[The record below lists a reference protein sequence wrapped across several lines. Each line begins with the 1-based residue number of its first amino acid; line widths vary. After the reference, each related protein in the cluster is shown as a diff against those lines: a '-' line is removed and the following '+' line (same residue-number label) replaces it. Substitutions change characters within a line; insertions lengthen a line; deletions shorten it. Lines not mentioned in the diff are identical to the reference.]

1 MAFGRTTNPDT
12 LAKIERARKAK
23 HAAIDAVVLAGL
35 ASVGGSFQGRIMQLR
50 RYLPEPLREAQIKDA
65 IRRLVLAERV
75 RTTGE
80 YKSGK
85 GILYEVI
92 L

>member
-12 LAKIERARKAK
+12 LAKIDAARKAK

-50 RYLPEPLREAQIKDA
+50 RHLPEPLREAQIKDA
-65 IRRLVLAERV
+65 IKRLVEADRV

-80 YKSGK
+80 RTSGK
-85 GILYEVI
+85 GILYEVTK
-92 L
+92 